1 MMLTP
6 ETLRERFIRKDVF
19 GHETIGLNKGTVAEY
34 VRSQNAVADLKAHAD
49 AWKAE
54 REAWKAEM
62 DALTK
67 TIELVRDECHQ
78 FLQGEM
84 GRPYWDL
91 ARLLLELTKDAC
103 RKLEEKP

>member
-54 REAWKAEM
+54 RE
-62 DALTK
+62 
-67 TIELVRDECHQ
+67 
-78 FLQGEM
+78 GEM

-91 ARLLLELTKDAC
+91 ARLLLELTKDAR